1 MMLDWC
7 LSKLNKHIR
16 MVSLR
21 SLSSSTHNALTH
33 YCKLPDLWI
42 RRLPNACQNLQ
53 AFNSN
58 LEISYRPL
66 NFKQRASFFKR
77 ESLVTI
83 THKQL
88 TVIQT
93 SLCITILV
101 DTSARHSSTC
111 REPSIFLRLQVVK
124 IIQTSPQSTSTLVLC
139 TKILNISKLLSIASL
154 RVYTETLM
162 FLVRITFKWPVA
174 IKQLHMPTSNL
185 MISERHLITKRKPTR
200 S

>member
-1 MMLDWC
+1 
-7 LSKLNKHIR
+7 

-33 YCKLPDLWI
+33 YCKLPDPWI

-53 AFNSN
+53 AFSSN
-58 LEISYRPL
+58 LEISYRLL
-66 NFKQRASFFKR
+66 NSKQRASFFKR

-83 THKQL
+83 THKLL
-88 TVIQT
+88 TVIQI
-93 SLCITILV
+93 SLYITIPV

-111 REPSIFLRLQVVK
+111 KELSTFLRLLVVK
-124 IIQTSPQSTSTLVLC
+124 IIQTFHLSTSTLVLC
-139 TKILNISKLLSIASL
+139 TKILNISKPLSIASL

-162 FLVRITFKWPVA
+162 FLVRITFKSPVV
-174 IKQLHMPTSNL
+174 IKPLHMPTSNL